1 MQPAI
6 KTNFSL
12 SLIFLCVHYFFLL
25 ACSVHTGLA
34 GHHCVQLLGRGVGP
48 GSRVDQVHSARLLD
62 AEREHEVLDPEVRD
76 VGGAG
81 DVQVLEGCAAL
92 AQDTQHLVVAQAVQH
107 HVPQLFHLFC
117 MQKFI
122 KVSVSHQLS

>member
-1 MQPAI
+1 M
-6 KTNFSL
+6 KLF
-12 SLIFLCVHYFFLL
+12 
-25 ACSVHTGLA
+25 
-34 GHHCVQLLGRGVGP
+34 GRGVGSR
-48 GSRVDQVHSARLLD
+48 SRVDQVHPPRLLD

-81 DVQVLEGCAAL
+81 DVQVLEGGAAL
-92 AQDTQHLVVAQAVQH
+92 AQDTQHLIVTQAVQD